1 MNSKT
6 ADYRMPIANSSE
18 QKTSGQTLHSSSI
31 LQSGIELEIISVNE
45 WDKIAVKFSDIIP
58 EQTGV
63 FNASRW
69 GHHNI
74 ECVKILRHSE
84 IIAGAVLIVRKIPF
98 STTGLAVLKWGP
110 VWVSGDPDHNFSNY
124 SLAVKAIMSEYCEKR
139 NFHLTVMPPAVPH
152 IADQTCEELLSLG
165 FKLGN
170 SLAAPE
176 RYIVNT
182 DQTPECL
189 MTSLNQKWRYNL
201 RKAHKNDFDIQFADD
216 QHGLEVFQGLYTDMI
231 ERKQFLD
238 ASAIGSL
245 SNIMQSDVKN
255 IRPKIALVYH
265 NGKVTAGGVFSIIG
279 NMAVY
284 MFGATDDRALAL
296 KAGYAMHWWVAE
308 HLCNREDI
316 KWYDLGGNDLDAGLH
331 QFKKG
336 FVGKT
341 GDILQAPARYH
352 FTSSIAASLV
362 GSAIFWLRDSKA
374 EVQRIIHNMKQK
386 AGK

>member
-6 ADYRMPIANSSE
+6 ASYRMPIADPSE
-18 QKTSGQTLHSSSI
+18 QKTSGQAPHSSSF
-31 LQSGIELEIISVNE
+31 LKSGIELEIISENE
-45 WDKIAVKFSDIIP
+45 WDNIATRFGDIIP
-58 EQTGV
+58 EQTGT
-63 FNASRW
+63 FNVSRW
-69 GHHNI
+69 GHDNI
-74 ECVKILRHSE
+74 ECVKILRHGE

-110 VWVSGDPDHNFSNY
+110 VWYSRDPDHNFSNY

-139 NFHLTVMPPAVPH
+139 NFHLTIMPMAVPQ
-152 IADQTCEELLSLG
+152 IADKTCEELLSLG

-176 RYIVNT
+176 RYFVNT
-182 DQTPECL
+182 DQNPECL

-216 QHGLEVFQGLYTDMI
+216 EHGLEVFQGLYTDMI

-245 SNIMQSDVKN
+245 RNIMQSDVKN
-255 IRPKIALVYH
+255 VRPKIVLVYH
-265 NGKVTAGGVFSIIG
+265 NGKVTAGGVFSVIG

-284 MFGATDDRALAL
+284 MFGATDDRALTL

-308 HLCNREDI
+308 HFCNREDI
-316 KWYDLGGNDLDAGLH
+316 NWYDLGGNDLDAGLH

-341 GDILQAPARYH
+341 GVILQAPARYH
-352 FTSSIAASLV
+352 FTSSIAASLAGYAV
-362 GSAIFWLRDSKA
+362 FKLRDSRGVAMKL
-374 EVQRIIHNMKQK
+374 IHNLKQK
-386 AGK
+386 ATK

>member
-1 MNSKT
+1 MNRNT
-6 ADYRMPIANSSE
+6 ASYRMPIANPPE
-18 QKTSGQTLHSSSI
+18 QNTFGQTIHSSSH
-31 LQSGIELEIISVNE
+31 LSNEIELEIISANE
-45 WDKIAVKFSDIIP
+45 WDKIAVKFGDIIP

-63 FNASRW
+63 FNVSRW
-69 GHHNI
+69 GHDNI
-74 ECVKILRHSE
+74 ECVKILHQSK

-110 VWVSGDPDHNFSNY
+110 IWHFENSDHNFSSY
-124 SLAVKAIMSEYCEKR
+124 RLAVKAIVSEYCGKR
-139 NFHLTVMPPAVPH
+139 NFHLTIMPLAVPQ
-152 IADQTCEELLSLG
+152 IADKTCEELLSLG
-165 FKLGN
+165 FKLGD

-182 DQTPECL
+182 GQNPECL

-201 RKAHKNDFDIQFADD
+201 RKAHKNEFDIQFADD
-216 QHGLEVFQGLYTDMI
+216 QHGLEVFQGLYTDMMN
-231 ERKQFLD
+231 RKQFLD
-238 ASAIGSL
+238 ASAIDSL
-245 SNIMQSDVKN
+245 SNIMQSEVKD
-255 IRPKIALVYH
+255 IRPKIVLVYH
-265 NGKVTAGGVFSIIG
+265 KGKVTAGGVFSTIG

-308 HLCNREDI
+308 HLCNQENI
-316 KWYDLGGNDLDAGLH
+316 NWYDLGGNDLDAGLH

-352 FTSSIAASLV
+352 FTSSMAANLV
-362 GSAIFWLRDSKA
+362 GSTIFKLRTYRA
-374 EVQRIIHNMKQK
+374 TVLRIVHELKQK
-386 AGK
+386 AAK